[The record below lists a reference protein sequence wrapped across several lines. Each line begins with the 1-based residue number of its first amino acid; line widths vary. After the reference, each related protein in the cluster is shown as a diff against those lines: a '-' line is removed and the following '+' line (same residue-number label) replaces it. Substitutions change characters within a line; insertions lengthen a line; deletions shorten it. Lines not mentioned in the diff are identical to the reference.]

1 MCILAIDLGKSNS
14 VACVYE
20 LADGTHRF
28 RTVPTQP
35 STISGLIDEEQPE
48 RVVIEICLQA
58 GWVGDL
64 VRARGIALQ
73 VANTNE
79 EAWSWRKVKRKTD
92 RDDALKLARMSAMKQ
107 LPTVHL
113 PEHGTRQWRSVL
125 HYRQTLVARRTSV
138 KNRIRSILEAEAI
151 RLPAGKTG
159 WALVQR
165 LRLRELARPWDEVG
179 LEDLWRA
186 ELGEELDHLEELEA
200 TLKRVEAKLDAL
212 AAQDSR
218 VKRLKAIPGV
228 GPRLAEMVVAVI
240 DDPKRFRRG
249 KEVGSY
255 VGLTP
260 RRFQSGQ
267 MDRQGRISGRGH
279 KDLRKLLVEVSWV
292 GLRFNPRLRTVF
304 DRACRGM
311 KKRRK
316 IAIVAAARRL
326 LIWCWAM
333 LRDETSWQPPVPAR
347 RAQRLVRAA

>member
-20 LADGTHRF
+20 MSDGAHRF
-28 RTVPTQP
+28 RTIRTMP
-35 STISGLIDEEQPE
+35 SEMEALIDQSQPE
-48 RVVIEICLQA
+48 RVVIEICLPA

-64 VRARGIALQ
+64 VRAKGIALE

-79 EAWSWRKVKRKTD
+79 EAWSWRKVKRKSD
-92 RDDALKLARMSAMKQ
+92 RDDALKLARMSAMNQ

-113 PEHGTRQWRSVL
+113 PEHGIRQWRSVL
-125 HYRQTLVARRTSV
+125 GYRQSLVARRTSV

-151 RLPAGKTG
+151 RLPSGRSG
-159 WALVQR
+159 WTRVQR
-165 LRLRELARPWDEVG
+165 LRLRELARSWEEADAEN
-179 LEDLWRA
+179 LWRA
-186 ELGEELDHLEELEA
+186 ELQEELDHLEQLESS
-200 TLKRVEAKLDAL
+200 LKRVELKLDAL
-212 AAQDSR
+212 AAADNR
-218 VKRLKAIPGV
+218 VERLRTIPGV

-240 DDPKRFRRG
+240 DDPRRFHNG
-249 KEVGSY
+249 KQVGAY

-292 GLRFNPRLRTVF
+292 GIRLNPRLRTVF
-304 DRACRGM
+304 ERTCRGI

-316 IAIVAAARRL
+316 VAIVAAARRL

-333 LRDETSWQPPVPAR
+333 LRDGTTWTTSPPSAR
-347 RAQRLVRAA
+347 SGAIVQAA

>member
-14 VACVYE
+14 VACVYDPSSG
-20 LADGTHRF
+20 AHRF
-28 RTVPTQP
+28 RGVAMVPAEMDQ
-35 STISGLIDEEQPE
+35 LIEKTAPE
-48 RVVIEICLQA
+48 RVVIEICAQA

-64 VRARGIALQ
+64 VRARGIALE

-79 EAWSWRKVKRKTD
+79 EAWAWRKVKRKTD
-92 RDDALKLARMSAMKQ
+92 RDDALKLARMSAMNQ

-113 PEHGTRQWRSVL
+113 PEHGVRQWRSIL

-151 RLPAGKTG
+151 RLPSGKAGWTR
-159 WALVQR
+159 VQR
-165 LRLRELARPWDEVG
+165 LRLREMARSWEEASV
-179 LEDLWRA
+179 EDLWRA
-186 ELGEELDHLEELEA
+186 ELQEELDHLEQLELS
-200 TLKRVEAKLDAL
+200 LKRVEGKLDTL
-212 AAQDSR
+212 AAADPR
-218 VKRLKAIPGV
+218 VKQLKTIPAV

-240 DDPKRFRRG
+240 DDPHRFRSG

-255 VGLTP
+255 VGMTP

-279 KDLRKLLVEVSWV
+279 KDLRKLLVEVSWL
-292 GLRFNPRLRTVF
+292 GLRLNPRLRAVF
-304 DRACRGM
+304 DRTCRGM

-316 IAIVAAARRL
+316 IAIVAVARRL

-333 LRDETSWQPPVPAR
+333 LRDGTTWKTAPPGGTEQGFV
-347 RAQRLVRAA
+347 QAA

>member
-20 LADGTHRF
+20 LTDGTHRF
-28 RTVPTQP
+28 RTVRTIP
-35 STISGLIDEEQPE
+35 SEMENLIDKEQPE

-64 VRARGIALQ
+64 VRARGIALE

-125 HYRQTLVARRTSV
+125 HYRQTLVARRTTV

-151 RLPAGKTG
+151 RLPSGKSAWT
-159 WALVQR
+159 LEQR
-165 LRLRELARPWDEVG
+165 LKMAKMARSWDEVG
-179 LEDLWRA
+179 PDEFWRV
-186 ELGEELDHLEELEA
+186 ELQEELDHLEQLEA
-200 TLKRVEAKLDAL
+200 SLKRVESKLEAL
-212 AAQDSR
+212 AAVDHR
-218 VKRLKAIPGV
+218 VRRLRTIPGV

-240 DDPKRFRRG
+240 DDPRRFGSG
-249 KEVGSY
+249 KQVGSY

-279 KDLRKLLVEVSWV
+279 TDLRKLLVEVSWIGIRV
-292 GLRFNPRLRTVF
+292 NPRLRTVF
-304 DRACRGM
+304 ERACRGM

-333 LRDETSWQPPVPAR
+333 LRDGTAWETAPPAR
-347 RAQRLVRAA
+347 KSRGIVQAA

>member
-20 LADGTHRF
+20 MADGAHRF
-28 RTVPTQP
+28 RTVSTTP
-35 STISGLIDEEQPE
+35 SAISGLISEEQPE

-64 VRARGIALQ
+64 VRARGIVLQ

-79 EAWSWRKVKRKTD
+79 EAWSWRRVKRKTD
-92 RDDALKLARMSAMKQ
+92 RDDALKLARMSWLNQ

-138 KNRIRSILEAEAI
+138 KNRVRSILEAEAI
-151 RLPAGKTG
+151 RLPSGKTA
-159 WALVQR
+159 WSLVQR
-165 LRLRELARPWDEVG
+165 LRLREMVRSWDEVG
-179 LEDLWRA
+179 MEELWRA
-186 ELGEELDHLEELEA
+186 ELGEELDHLEQLEA
-200 TLKRVEAKLDAL
+200 TLKRVESKLDAL

-218 VKRLKAIPGV
+218 VKLLKTIPGV

-240 DDPKRFRRG
+240 DDPKRFRSG

-279 KDLRKLLVEVSWV
+279 KDLRKLLVEVSWI

-304 DRACRGM
+304 DRTCRGV

-326 LIWCWAM
+326 VIWCWAM
-333 LRDETSWQPPVPAR
+333 LRDGTAWKTAPPAKRAR
-347 RAQRLVRAA
+347 RLVQAA